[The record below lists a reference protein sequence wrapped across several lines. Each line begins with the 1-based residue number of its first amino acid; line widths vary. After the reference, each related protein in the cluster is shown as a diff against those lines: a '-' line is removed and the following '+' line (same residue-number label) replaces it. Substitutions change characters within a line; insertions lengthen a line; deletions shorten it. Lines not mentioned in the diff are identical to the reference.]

1 MQFLNPGMLGSYKY
15 FQTHYIRPIEKLDD
29 ELKKEDLRQ
38 LVQPYLL
45 RRTKEM
51 VATDLPPLTET
62 IFYSEMAE
70 AQRKLYEHEKSAA
83 RNQLLN
89 LGDPNLP
96 QNRVVVLAALTRL
109 RQLANHPALVFP
121 DEKTTGGKFED
132 VLVFWNTIRRSGHK
146 VLIFSF
152 FEKYLQL
159 FRAEFEKEGQP
170 YAWLTGDVSQKNR
183 QEQVELFSQDAS
195 IQAFLMTTT
204 AGGVGLNLTA
214 ADYVFVLDPW
224 WNPFRESQAIARA
237 HRIGQTK
244 NVMAVKFIARET
256 IEEKIL
262 QLQQRKANLAGEFLD
277 LGEKMV
283 QTREDLAFLLG

>member
-1 MQFLNPGMLGSYKY
+1 MEQFSK
-15 FQTHYIRPIEKLDD
+15 
-29 ELKKEDLRQ
+29 
-38 LVQPYLL
+38 
-45 RRTKEM
+45 
-51 VATDLPPLTET
+51 
-62 IFYSEMAE
+62 
-70 AQRKLYEHEKSAA
+70 
-83 RNQLLN
+83 
-89 LGDPNLP
+89 DPN
-96 QNRVVVLAALTRL
+96 
-109 RQLANHPALVFP
+109 
-121 DEKTTGGKFED
+121 
-132 VLVFWNTIRRSGHK
+132 IR
-146 VLIFSF
+146 
-152 FEKYLQL
+152 
-159 FRAEFEKEGQP
+159 
-170 YAWLTGDVSQKNR
+170 
-183 QEQVELFSQDAS
+183 
-195 IQAFLMTTT
+195 AFLMTTT